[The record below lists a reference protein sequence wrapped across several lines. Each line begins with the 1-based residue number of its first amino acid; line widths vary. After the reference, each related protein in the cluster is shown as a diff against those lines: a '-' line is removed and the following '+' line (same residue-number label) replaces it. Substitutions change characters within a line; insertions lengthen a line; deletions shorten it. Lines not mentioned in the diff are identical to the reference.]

1 MYNMEN
7 LTDLIQSFH
16 PDAKKGKDKY
26 EQFLLYVYM
35 SFDKRIK
42 TVKSDKLK
50 NKYKEIRQ
58 RVLEYTVAN
67 KRKII
72 ADLNKVS

>member
-7 LTDLIQSFH
+7 LTDLIKSFH

>member
-1 MYNMEN
+1 
-7 LTDLIQSFH
+7 
-16 PDAKKGKDKY
+16 
-26 EQFLLYVYM
+26 M